1 MSGQYEPNLLDVAK
15 LLYATSGEGP
25 APEAVSLVNWLI
37 ERVPEVQD
45 LWQSVNQPL
54 EGSVSF
60 LDLMELHFCLHNEQE
75 SDRAHGMAVW
85 LLRRLPETARLWN
98 QLEQMGYDAGCLLQY
113 PAYGVD
119 VVKYN
124 RDVDR
129 LLATEWKTAEEA
141 LDATGEVGTSY
152 NEWLGIVEARL
163 ARGEGDA
170 ERLRE
175 VRGRLR
181 AEAALARQQPLLEDK
196 LPMLFEVV
204 TAGKNRSR
212 LAEALDEL
220 ARALRD
226 DEPATLAQAL
236 S

>member
-1 MSGQYEPNLLDVAK
+1 MSGEYEPTVLDVAK

-54 EGSVSF
+54 EGSVTF

-98 QLEQMGYDAGCLLQY
+98 QLEQMGHDAGCLLQY

-141 LDATGEVGTSY
+141 LDATGEVGTS
-152 NEWLGIVEARL
+152 
-163 ARGEGDA
+163 
-170 ERLRE
+170 
-175 VRGRLR
+175 
-181 AEAALARQQPLLEDK
+181 
-196 LPMLFEVV
+196 
-204 TAGKNRSR
+204 
-212 LAEALDEL
+212 
-220 ARALRD
+220 
-226 DEPATLAQAL
+226 
-236 S
+236 